1 MSRRAEKSHDR
12 LQQLADEWQRPSG
25 GSKADWADMDAE
37 IMRDAVAAITSV
49 GDAILFGYT
58 EDLGACTIVVFSGG
72 KSKKFYERDMEIVA
86 QLLNRLGRWSE
97 KP

>member
-1 MSRRAEKSHDR
+1 
-12 LQQLADEWQRPSG
+12 
-25 GSKADWADMDAE
+25 MDAE